1 MNINNI
7 LSKQFI
13 DLTEDDQKQVVNV
26 LLNRMMSE
34 FKGTDRQGI
43 YSVTQK
49 LMAYNSNKIEGST
62 LTPDQTASLFDTG
75 TIMANNEIFRAKDVE
90 EMSGHFSMF
99 NEMLKTLNLPLSEP
113 LIKAFHYRLKTGVFE
128 DYANGYVAG
137 EYKKLSNMVGNIT
150 TAKPIEV
157 QEAMKSLLSVYNSKQ
172 THSLMDLVK
181 FHAAFEKIH
190 PFQDGNGRTGRII
203 LFRESLRANQ
213 IPIIIKDDNKHY
225 YYQALHKAQVDQ
237 KFDELGEFFKE
248 SQAEYFTVL
257 QDFLHVYER
266 PQPVSIDELLK
277 AAAAKLAPGTSTDNH
292 DDNNLDER

>member
-7 LSKQFI
+7 LSEQFI
-13 DLTEDDQKQVVNV
+13 GLTEDDQKQVVNV

-113 LIKAFHYRLKTGVFE
+113 LIKAFHYRLKAGVFE
-128 DYANGYVAG
+128 DYANGYVAW

-157 QEAMKSLLSVYNSKQ
+157 HEAMKSLLSVYNSKQ

-190 PFQDGNGRTGRII
+190 PFQDGNWRIGRII

-257 QDFLHVYER
+257 QDFLHVYDR

-277 AAAAKLAPGTSTDNH
+277 AAAAELAPGTSTDNH
-292 DDNNLDER
+292 DTHNLDER